1 MTPFSFIPLLPLLL
15 AGSALVA
22 QGAQEYV
29 AKVRLLEK
37 ITAYV
42 EWPESLAEGPFV
54 LAVVGRTPFGDEL
67 DNHFQGKSVKGRP
80 VRIRYFRGAEDIGG
94 CDLLFV
100 CASERERLPQILGKV
115 RGRPVLTLGDTPGFA
130 SAGVMINLVRE
141 ENRLAFEV
149 NITRTREAG
158 LRMAAGFLKLSRLVE

>member
-1 MTPFSFIPLLPLLL
+1 MTFLPCFRLLPLLL
-15 AGSALVA
+15 TGSVLVA
-22 QGAQEYV
+22 QGTQEYV

-42 EWPESLAEGPFV
+42 EWPSAPAEAPFV

-67 DNHFQGKSVKGRP
+67 DNYFQGKSVKGRP
-80 VRIRYFRGAEDIGG
+80 VQIRYFRGPEDIGD

-100 CASERERLPQILGKV
+100 CASEKDRLPQILGKV

-130 SAGVMINLVRE
+130 SSGVMINLVRE

-158 LRMAAGFLKLSRLVE
+158 LRMAAGFLKLSRPVE